1 MCAAREVGNELLQ
14 VETIK
19 LFFNRRWWWTTLL
32 VIAAV
37 GVAIRLGVWQ
47 MDRLEQR
54 RAFNVET
61 LRRLHAEPLKL
72 NDGLPSGVDLET
84 LKYRA
89 VVVRGVYDPSQTLA
103 LKNQMWQQQTG
114 IDLITPLII
123 EGRDEV
129 VLINRGWLQQSEANP
144 DRWARFELPSGVV
157 EVRGWIRLTDVI
169 NGVDAKAASPDRTW
183 FRMDVDQIQKGF
195 TRRLMPIYIE
205 QSPEPSWTTKP
216 YRRALDR
223 ELDDGPHIGYAI
235 TWFTLAIFLSGGY
248 WRYVLNYSTL
258 PVQLARG
265 VV

>member
-1 MCAAREVGNELLQ
+1 
-14 VETIK
+14 
-19 LFFNRRWWWTTLL
+19 
-32 VIAAV
+32 
-37 GVAIRLGVWQ
+37 
-47 MDRLEQR
+47 
-54 RAFNVET
+54 
-61 LRRLHAEPLKL
+61 
-72 NDGLPSGVDLET
+72 
-84 LKYRA
+84 
-89 VVVRGVYDPSQTLA
+89 
-103 LKNQMWQQQTG
+103 MWQQQTG

-144 DRWARFELPSGVV
+144 DRWARFELPGGGV
-157 EVRGWIRLTDVI
+157 EVRGWIRLTDMI

-248 WRYVLNYSTL
+248 WRYVLHYSTL